1 LKGGASIKL
10 EGEGLKLE
18 GCFFHHVCSRHLIVK
33 TSKISVLSDKRVVQ
47 LLGQGLA
54 MALTFAHSMPITENA
69 VAGGSSGVAGR
80 VAGGSGACAPGES
93 LANDQKAVMRA
104 AAGLTELRA
113 GAQGMRAEGWVPCT
127 QRWSGWDGIKLINRS
142 NRLILEKDS
151 LTLSMR
157 PAETGRVTAMALSA
171 DALLLAAVCQGGA
184 LSVWDTSTK
193 QIVKQF
199 TEHKGGNNKY
209 EFLSVA
215 FTHHGARVVVGGAVR
230 QRHKL
235 VPGVDENVQK
245 LVGGFIRE
253 FDICSN
259 PAISSSG
266 ASCSI
271 IQTVAV
277 STGCITSML
286 PAWSLASPTKLP
298 ATSHAAAQQA
308 DASQGDGSGVVLARC
323 VEEGKIYC
331 FQFDPAAGKLVLAAS
346 IQVSGAGSLAV
357 VYPRAVG
364 QSLPSADCSA
374 TEATQGVT
382 ETAQPDCVHAI
393 KPDRMQADLKVGSVA
408 EDSRPHVL
416 VACSERG
423 LAFFDLASHGLCSV
437 LQCVAVYCSVLQ
449 RVAVCYSVLQRVAT
463 CCSMRQL
470 VAVVYAVC
478 DLVSHGLFSVLQR
491 VTACCSVLQRVAA
504 CCNMRQLV
512 AVCDL
517 VSHRLFSSLVC
528 LLPFTTT
535 RLPSALCCVVH
546 SRMLLST

>member
-1 LKGGASIKL
+1 MGGQDGFKLKGGAGIKL

-33 TSKISVLSDKRVVQ
+33 TSKIAVLSDKRVVQ

-54 MALTFAHSMPITENA
+54 MALTFAHSMPLTENA
-69 VAGGSSGVAGR
+69 VAGESSGVAGR
-80 VAGGSGACAPGES
+80 VAGGVAGGGGACAPGES
-93 LANDQKAVMRA
+93 LANDQKAVMTA
-104 AAGLTELRA
+104 AVGINELRA
-113 GAQGMRAEGWVPCT
+113 GAEGMRAEGWVPYT

-142 NRLILEKDS
+142 NRLILGQDS

-193 QIVKQF
+193 QIVKHF

-209 EFLSVA
+209 EYLSVA

-235 VPGVDENVQK
+235 VPGVDENIQK

-253 FDICSN
+253 FEICSN

-298 ATSHAAAQQA
+298 STAHAAAPQA
-308 DASQGDGSGVVLARC
+308 DASQGDGSGFVLARC

-357 VYPRAVG
+357 VYPRAVC

-374 TEATQGVT
+374 TEATQGVS

-393 KPDRMQADLKVGSVA
+393 KPDHMQADLKVGSVS

-449 RVAVCYSVLQRVAT
+449 RVTV
-463 CCSMRQL
+463 
-470 VAVVYAVC
+470 
-478 DLVSHGLFSVLQR
+478 
-491 VTACCSVLQRVAA
+491 CCSVLRRA
-504 CCNMRQLV
+504 
-512 AVCDL
+512 AVCG
-517 VSHRLFSSLVC
+517 SS
-528 LLPFTTT
+528 
-535 RLPSALCCVVH
+535 
-546 SRMLLST
+546 